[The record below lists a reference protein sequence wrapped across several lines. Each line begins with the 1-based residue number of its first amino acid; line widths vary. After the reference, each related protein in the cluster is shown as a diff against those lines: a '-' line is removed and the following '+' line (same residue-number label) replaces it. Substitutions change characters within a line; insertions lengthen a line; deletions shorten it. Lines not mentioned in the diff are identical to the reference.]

1 MGRTIVYIVIGYLSG
16 SILFARLWTHLRGG
30 EVALLATKDSNPG
43 VANAFAC
50 GGFTSGVLT
59 LLGDLLK
66 GFLPVCLFTQY
77 AILEPQPLELALVM
91 AAPVLGHAFSLFYGG
106 QGGKGITVSFGV
118 LLGLTPHLAPA
129 AVLAFFFI
137 FFSLIVKI
145 VPNFYRTAV
154 TYLAASAALMMLGGH
169 DGSALGFLLM
179 TVIVCLRL
187 HLSPETREEW
197 KVEFPWRS

>member
-1 MGRTIVYIVIGYLSG
+1 MGRTFVYIVCGYLSG

-30 EVALLATKDSNPG
+30 EVALLSTKDSNPG

-66 GFLPVCLFTQY
+66 GFLPVFCFTQF
-77 AILEPQPLELALVM
+77 AILTPQPLELALVL

-106 QGGKGITVSFGV
+106 QGGKGITVSFGC
-118 LLGLTPHLAPA
+118 LLGLLPHAGALAILA
-129 AVLAFFFI
+129 ASFI
-137 FFSLIVKI
+137 FFSTVVKI
-145 VPNFYRTAV
+145 TPNFYRTAV
-154 TYLAASAALMMLGGH
+154 TYLTASLIMMAAH
-169 DGSALGFLLM
+169 FTDGSTLGFLLM
-179 TVIVCLRL
+179 TLIVCLRL